1 MSHPLV
7 AVVDDHAD
15 AREIYVTMLERSG
28 YKVVP
33 GETGASV
40 LESVRRFHP
49 AALVMHVGLPDI
61 DGVHLCRRIR
71 NHPLFVRLPIIGIS
85 GWGSGARGRRVK
97 EADFT
102 ELLLKPVHVEHL
114 LSVVRRWAGE
124 PGGPAFAT

>member
-15 AREIYVTMLERSG
+15 AREIYVTMLKQTG
-28 YKVVP
+28 YSVVD

-40 LESVRRFHP
+40 LEILPRCRP

-61 DGVHLCRRIR
+61 DGVDLCRRIR
-71 NHPLFVRLPIIGIS
+71 NHPAFAALPVIGIS
-85 GWGSGARGRRVK
+85 GWGSGPRGARVK

-102 ELLLKPVHVEHL
+102 ELLLKPVRIDHL
-114 LSVVRRWAGE
+114 LNVVRRWVGE
-124 PGGPAFAT
+124 PGQAMPAL